1 VERLS
6 CGVPVGPDEKR
17 GLLYAINSLRSAAE
31 LASCAI
37 TYNVALDPKLDSSK
51 SRKKILDA
59 LPGQIVQFVSVPESA
74 MVRSPN
80 SCGHV
85 HGEML
90 QALLDSAGT
99 ELFCVFDADTAFL
112 MRDWDKFLTREMDA
126 SPRLGRLRRVIVGAE
141 SPLDNKY
148 REFPTSMFFTVR
160 TREFRELDVQMNKN
174 KTSITK
180 WPGYGPEKGGK
191 GWVQVTDE
199 SQRLYCRPPGTKLYM
214 DTGFEML
221 PAVRSSPYDWAVF
234 RAVSEEGNEWYFA
247 ADGRPILTHMTGS
260 YVSPWDSKA
269 SRAWRARIDQVV
281 AGERYPGPGSMPAHA
296 PVRPRMHAL
305 HGLRR
310 DAGEER
316 K

>member
-1 VERLS
+1 MERLS

-17 GLLYAINSLRSAAE
+17 GLKYAINSLRSASE
-31 LASCAI
+31 LASCGL
-37 TYNVALDPKLDSSK
+37 TYTVALDPKLDNDK
-51 SRKKILDA
+51 SRDKIISA
-59 LPGQIVQFVSVPESA
+59 LPGLTLRFVSVPESS
-74 MVRSPN
+74 MVRAAN

-90 QALLDSAGT
+90 QALIDSAGT

-112 MRDWDKFLTREMDA
+112 MRDWDKFLIREMDA
-126 SPRLGRLRRVIVGAE
+126 SPRIGRLRRVIVGSE
-141 SPLDNKY
+141 SPLDDKY

-160 TREFRELDVQMNKN
+160 TREFRELGVQMNKN

-191 GWVQVTDE
+191 GWVVVSE
-199 SQRLYCRPPGTKLYM
+199 ENQRLYCRPPGTKLYM

-234 RAVSEEGNEWYFA
+234 RAVKEEGYEWYFA

-260 YVSPWDSKA
+260 YVRPWDSA
-269 SRAWRARIDQVV
+269 ESAAWRERIDQVM
-281 AGERYPGPGSMPAHA
+281 AGKHYPGPGSMPAPPPA
-296 PVRPRMHAL
+296 RQRMHAL

-310 DAGEER
+310 DVGEER